1 MKIDFLGLP
10 LQERRIY
17 FTQAAI
23 RRNLSPVIL
32 EKDFWVCWLL
42 GLLFESKF
50 SDSLVFKG
58 GTSLSKVFGVIDRF
72 SEDIDLSLS
81 PEFLGLPDAGTTR
94 NQANKWMNKAEQA
107 CCTAV
112 EAQILPYLET
122 VATESIGSVVATRFE
137 YIIDPSTQSPVILF
151 HYPSTQPSGFD
162 YIKRYVK
169 LEFGSLT
176 DQQPTGHHPIRPWI
190 ADELPN
196 AFEDWACD
204 VVALELDRTFWEK
217 ATILHAEYHRPAN
230 KATPDRF
237 SRHYADTA
245 ALADHPKVKEAQVN
259 NSLRDRVVEWKS
271 HFFGSSW
278 ANYNQAKP
286 GSFRL
291 VPSAERKS
299 ALRRDY
305 QAMRDMYLVEPP
317 DFDVVIE
324 KLTLMENRIN
334 RVDYA

>member
-1 MKIDFLGLP
+1 MMLAFLGLP
-10 LQERRIY
+10 RRERQIY
-17 FTQAAI
+17 FTEAAI

-42 GLLFESKF
+42 GLLFESEF

-72 SEDIDLSLS
+72 SEDVDLSLS
-81 PEFLGLPDAGTTR
+81 PEFLGLPDVGTTR
-94 NQANKWMNKAEQA
+94 NQANKWMNKAEEA
-107 CCTAV
+107 CCAAV

-122 VATESIGSVVATRFE
+122 VATNSLGSTVTTWFE
-137 YIIDPSTQSPVILF
+137 YVIDPTTDSPVILF
-151 HYPSTQPSGFD
+151 HYPSTQPSGFE

-176 DQQPTGHHPIRPWI
+176 EQQPTGRHAIRPWI

-196 AFEDWACD
+196 AFEDWACK

-217 ATILHAEYHRPAN
+217 ATILHAEYHRPID
-230 KATPDRF
+230 KPTPDRF

-245 ALADHPKVKEAQVN
+245 ALADHPKAKEARGN
-259 NSLRDRVVEWKS
+259 DSLRDRVVEWKR

-286 GSFRL
+286 GTLRL
-291 VPSAERKS
+291 APPAGRRS

-324 KLTLMENRIN
+324 KLATLENEIN
-334 RVDYA
+334 PSNES